1 MCKRVVAGAA
11 IAAPLYPA
19 AMKWE
24 RGHKSQYVED
34 VRGQRA
40 TGRGA
45 ALKVGGGGA
54 ALLTVIALIAQALGV
69 DLGIGSGTTT
79 TGGGGSQASSG
90 GGGGPPPPMS
100 KADAELYDFINFVV
114 DDIQGSFDRA
124 MTAAGQ
130 RYTPATLKVFA
141 EAVDTA
147 CGAADSAVGPFYC
160 PGDSNAYIDLTFYR
174 DLRERFGAGGDF
186 AQAYVLA
193 HEYGH
198 HLQNLL
204 GTDDRVRQQV
214 AGDKSLENSL
224 SVRQELQA
232 DCYAG
237 VWANDTGKRKRIE
250 VGDIEE
256 AVTAA
261 QAIGDDRLQKMA
273 GRRVNPE
280 TFTHGSSAQRVKWF
294 KRGLEAGRL
303 DACDTFNARDL

>member
-1 MCKRVVAGAA
+1 
-11 IAAPLYPA
+11 
-19 AMKWE
+19 MKWE
-24 RGHKSQYVED
+24 RGHQSQYVED

-40 TGRGA
+40 SGRGA

-54 ALLTVIALIAQALGV
+54 ALLTIIALIAQALGV
-69 DLGIGSGTTT
+69 DLGVGS
-79 TGGGGSQASSG
+79 GGGGAAGGPSQASSGG

-124 MTAAGQ
+124 MAAAGHKYQ
-130 RYTPATLKVFA
+130 PAVLRVFA
-141 EAVDTA
+141 DAVDTG
-147 CGAADSAVGPFYC
+147 CGTADSGVGPFYC
-160 PGDSNAYIDLTFYR
+160 PADSHAYIDLTFYR
-174 DLRERFGAGGDF
+174 DLRERFGAPGDF

-204 GTDDRVRQQV
+204 GTDDEVRRQV
-214 AGDKSLENSL
+214 ARDRSQENPL

-237 VWANDTGKRKRIE
+237 VWAYDTAQRKRVE
-250 VGDIEE
+250 VGDIDE
-256 AVTAA
+256 ALNAAA
-261 QAIGDDRLQKMA
+261 QIGDDRLQKMA

-280 TFTHGSSAQRVKWF
+280 SFTHGSSAQRVTWF
-294 KRGLEAGRL
+294 KRGFASGRL
-303 DACDTFNARDL
+303 DACDTFSATDL